1 MAQVQLCSITLMY
14 HREGGWLCLDSS
26 ETLPGQ
32 ELLFGIL
39 EPPGLSAGTGSYN
52 KELESEV

>member
-1 MAQVQLCSITLMY
+1 MCR
-14 HREGGWLCLDSS
+14 HEGGWLCLDAS

-32 ELLFGIL
+32 ELRFGIL